1 MDLLLP
7 INDMS
12 PGNPGK
18 TRVTAL
24 GDGPEGRDLDAW
36 HQHLGQGLGLVGPAR
51 MDSSVVTPTP
61 SGDDSQMWLTHP

>member
-7 INDMS
+7 INDTS

-24 GDGPEGRDLDAW
+24 GDGPEGIDLDAW
-36 HQHLGQGLGLVGPAR
+36 HQHLGQGLGLAGPAR
-51 MDSSVVTPTP
+51 MLEGFFFGSHSN
-61 SGDDSQMWLTHP
+61 SQWG